1 MLRSRLSRVNQTTKF
16 LSQFVRL
23 QSTNSSKVDV
33 SSEKYSSLYSIT
45 NQFADL
51 DTFSKRH
58 LGPKPKDVQSMLKD
72 VNSTNMSD
80 FISKVIPEKVFIGR
94 KLAVQPL
101 NGYSETEMVDRLKE
115 LASKNKVYRSYIGK
129 GYYGTKLPL
138 VIQRNL
144 LENPA
149 WYTSYTPYQAEV
161 SQGRLESLL
170 NFQTVVSDLTGLP
183 VSNASLLDEGTAAA
197 EAMIMSYNYTRGKK
211 NIYYVDSNI
220 HEQTY
225 SVLMSRSN
233 TLDIE
238 IKVIDLFSNEGFQ
251 NLKEN
256 IDNTCGVL
264 VSYPQSNGALPSIK
278 KLQDI
283 SNLVHSNK
291 GLFSVTSDLL
301 ALTLLHPPSS
311 FGADIVLGSSQ
322 RFGVPMGFGGPHAAF
337 FSVTKALQR
346 KMPGR
351 LIGITKDRLNK
362 PALRLA
368 LQTREQHIKREKA
381 TSNICTAQALL
392 ANIASNYAVYHGLD
406 GLRNISNKIYGFT
419 SLLANEIKEN
429 TSHTIVNDSWFDT
442 LSIKLNGTTAD
453 ALLKR
458 AVDDYGINLFKVNE
472 STVQLSLDETVAQ
485 KDLVDLIELFTG
497 KKIDLTDVKLPELPN
512 ELMRKDVILSNPVF
526 NKYHSETAMLRYLY
540 SLQQKDISLASSM
553 ISLGSCT
560 MKLNAT
566 VEMVSLTWPEFGNL
580 HPFIPRDQARGYME
594 LIEEL
599 EADLADITG
608 FHKTTLMPN
617 SGAQGEYT
625 GLSVIK
631 QFLHVIKGETQ
642 RNIVLIP
649 VSAHGTNPASATM
662 AGFKVVPVKCLSNG
676 NLDLTDLQKQADK
689 YSDKLAAMMV
699 TYPSTYGL
707 FEPTI
712 IDACKIIH
720 EHGGQVYLDGA
731 NMNAQVGLTS
741 PGDLGADV
749 CHLNL
754 HKTFAIPHGGGGPG
768 VGPICVAE
776 HLSDLLPKHPLGAT
790 SNRSIDN
797 AIEPVA
803 SAPFGS
809 ASILTIPY
817 AYIKSM
823 GGNNIPFSSATAIL
837 NANYMMY
844 RLKDAYKIMF
854 LGENASN
861 TQSDDKINYCA
872 HEFIIDIR
880 PFKSIHIEAIDVAKR
895 LQDYGFHAPTM
906 SFPIP
911 GTLMV
916 EPTESENK
924 EELDRFINA
933 MLSIR
938 EEIRQVENGTSDGAI
953 LKNAPHPLT
962 DLLET
967 SEEEWSKRGYTR
979 EQAGFPLPYLKNFK
993 TWPTVARVDDTY
1005 GDLNIQ
1011 CTCPTVEEVANMQIE
1026 N

>member
-1 MLRSRLSRVNQTTKF
+1 MLRSSLRYSRLAHASAVKRLAVVSRF
-16 LSQFVRL
+16 
-23 QSTNSSKVDV
+23 QSTKVDV
-33 SSEKYSSLYSIT
+33 SSAKYTSLYNVSD
-45 NQFADL
+45 NFADL
-51 DTFSKRH
+51 DTFQRRH
-58 LGPKPKDVQSMLKD
+58 LGPQPNDVNDMLKE
-72 VNSTNMSD
+72 VNATD
-80 FISKVIPEKVFIGR
+80 LQEFISNVIPEKVFVGR
-94 KLAVQPL
+94 KLKIEPQ
-101 NGYSETEMVDRLKE
+101 NGYSETEMVARLKE
-115 LASKNKVYRSYIGK
+115 LANKNKVLRSYIGK
-129 GYYGTKLPL
+129 GYYGTNLPL

-144 LENPA
+144 LENPV

-170 NFQTVVSDLTGLP
+170 NFQTVVTDLTGMP
-183 VSNASLLDEGTAAA
+183 VANASLLDEGTAAA
-197 EAMIMSYNYTRGKK
+197 EAMILSYNFSRGKK
-211 NIYYVDSNI
+211 NTYYIDSNI

-225 SVLMSRSN
+225 SVLSSRAN
-233 TLDIE
+233 TLKIDL
-238 IKVIDLFSNEGFQ
+238 KVVDLFSNEGFSE
-251 NLKEN
+251 LKEN
-256 IDNTCGVL
+256 ISKTCGVL
-264 VSYPQSNGALPSIK
+264 VSYPQSNGEIPSIK
-278 KLQDI
+278 KLQEI
-283 SNLVHSNK
+283 SDLVHQNK
-291 GLFSVTSDLL
+291 GLYSVASDLL

-311 FGADIVLGSSQ
+311 FGADVVFGSSQ

-337 FSVTKALQR
+337 FSVTKTLQR

-351 LIGITKDRLNK
+351 LIGITKDRLDK

-392 ANIASNYAVYHGLD
+392 ANIAANYAVYHGLD
-406 GLRNISNKIYGFT
+406 GLRNISKKVYGFT
-419 SLLANEIKEN
+419 TILANEIN
-429 TSHTIVNDSWFDT
+429 NYSSHEVTNKFWFDT
-442 LSIKLNGTTAD
+442 LNIKLNGTTSNEFME
-453 ALLKR
+453 K
-458 AVDDYGINLFKVNE
+458 AVNDYGINVFQVNE
-472 STVQLSLDETVAQ
+472 TTVQLSIDETVNK
-485 KDLVDLIELFTG
+485 KDLIDLIELFTG
-497 KKIDLTDVKLPELPN
+497 RKFDLNDINKLPEFPN
-512 ELMRKDVILSNPVF
+512 EWLRKDVIFTNPVF

-540 SLQQKDISLASSM
+540 SLQQKDVSLASSM

-566 VEMVSLTWPEFGNL
+566 VEMIPITWPEFASL
-580 HPFIPRDQARGYME
+580 HPFIPRDQAKGYME
-594 LIEEL
+594 LITEL
-599 EADLADITG
+599 EEDLADITG
-608 FHKTTLMPN
+608 FSKTTLMPN

-631 QFLHVIKGETQ
+631 QYLHIIKGETN

-662 AGFKVVPVKCLSNG
+662 AGFKVIPVKCLENG
-676 NLDLTDLQKQADK
+676 NLDLQDLKKQAEK
-689 YSDKLAAMMV
+689 HSDNLAAMMV

-712 IDACKIIH
+712 KDACEIVH
-720 EHGGQVYLDGA
+720 SNGGQVYLDGA

-768 VGPICVAE
+768 VGPICVAK
-776 HLSDLLPKHPLGAT
+776 HLADLLPTHPLGET
-790 SNRSIDN
+790 TNNNIEN
-797 AIEPVA
+797 AIQPVS

-809 ASILTIPY
+809 ASILPIPY

-823 GGNNIPFSSATAIL
+823 GGKNIPFSSTTAIL

-854 LGENASN
+854 LGEKS
-861 TQSDDKINYCA
+861 QDGSDEIKYCA

-880 PFKSIHIEAIDVAKR
+880 PFKSVHIEAIDVAKR

-916 EPTESENK
+916 EPTESEDK
-924 EELDRFINA
+924 AELDRFVDA

-938 EEIRQVENGTSDGAI
+938 EEIKAVENGESDGAI
-953 LKNAPHPLT
+953 LRNSPHPLS

-967 SEEEWSKRGYTR
+967 SEEEWQKRGYTR
-979 EQAGFPLPYLKNFK
+979 EQAGYPLPYLKNFK
-993 TWPTVARVDDTY
+993 TWPTVGRVDDTY
-1005 GDLNIQ
+1005 GDMNLM
-1011 CTCPTVEEVANMQIE
+1011 CTCPTVEEIANMEI
-1026 N
+1026 